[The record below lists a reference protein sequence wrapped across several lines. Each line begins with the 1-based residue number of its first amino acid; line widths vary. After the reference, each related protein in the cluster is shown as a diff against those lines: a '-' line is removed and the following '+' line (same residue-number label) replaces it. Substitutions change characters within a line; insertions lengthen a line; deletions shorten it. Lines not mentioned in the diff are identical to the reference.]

1 MYDEHSRSLGKGGA
15 GRWHSMTVFMEE
27 VGLQL
32 SPEVQGRET
41 KDDGKLEVLGCSF
54 LRQFYHFAGIFTQR
68 SYNFL

>member
-1 MYDEHSRSLGKGGA
+1 MSIPGAWGREGA

-41 KDDGKLEVLGCSF
+41 KDDRKLEVLGLPLFFVSSTTS
-54 LRQFYHFAGIFTQR
+54 LQGHFHTEK
-68 SYNFL
+68 S